1 MKLTVTASMF
11 KDMFHQMGRKD
22 QFSYDA
28 LGQLFD
34 YLEESDP
41 DYDLDVIALC
51 CDYTEDSAEN
61 IAANYSIECD
71 DLEDLES
78 VVEDYLN
85 EHTYLIGK
93 TTEGFLYQ
101 VF

>member
-1 MKLTVTASMF
+1 MKLTVTKSMF
-11 KDMFHQMGRKD
+11 KDMFAQMGRKD

-28 LGQLFD
+28 LGQLFE
-34 YLEESDP
+34 YLEECDP

-51 CDYTEDSAEN
+51 CDYCEDSAEN
-61 IAANYSIECD
+61 IAASYSIECD
-71 DLEDLES
+71 DPEDLES

-85 EHTYLIGK
+85 EHTFLIGK